1 MISYIIRRILL
12 IIPTLIGIMVIN
24 FFIIQSAP
32 GGPVEQLIARVRG
45 TEVRATQRIS
55 GTGGEGESGA
65 PSAPAGEEPIVSKYR
80 GAQGLD
86 PEFIREIERM
96 YGFDKPLYKRFL
108 IMMWSY
114 FRFDFGESFFRD
126 RKVKDLV
133 MEKLPV

>member
-32 GGPVEQLIARVRG
+32 GGPVERLIARVRG

-55 GTGGEGESGA
+55 GTGGDGESGA
-65 PSAPAGEEPIVSKYR
+65 PSAPTPDESIVSKYR

-86 PEFIREIERM
+86 P
-96 YGFDKPLYKRFL
+96 
-108 IMMWSY
+108 
-114 FRFDFGESFFRD
+114 
-126 RKVKDLV
+126 
-133 MEKLPV
+133 